1 MNCNEIVQITFPQSL
16 WFVYKFYIILNQ
28 PGTKIKPCASWSRVF
43 TRFPAL
49 WALKPAYCQFSLILN
64 IFLLSETF
72 YVLKPL
78 ICEELPSSC
87 HLLCTPP
94 GPINSRFL
102 SEVSHL
108 HGKQPAIHHF
118 SRSDVILLL
127 DQLNFFAPACKDKT
141 RVKALRILSRNESF
155 ANSYSIAQ
163 LKRNQFSVFAN
174 GSKFQL

>member
-28 PGTKIKPCASWSRVF
+28 PGTKIKPCASWSRFF

-49 WALKPAYCQFSLILN
+49 RALKPAYCQFSLILN

-87 HLLCTPP
+87 HLLCTPL
-94 GPINSRFL
+94 GPINSCFL

-108 HGKQPAIHHF
+108 HGKQPAIHHC

-141 RVKALRILSRNESF
+141 RVKALRILSRRESF

-163 LKRNQFSVFAN
+163 LKRDQFSVFAN
-174 GSKFQL
+174 GSKLQL